1 MVTNHDDN
9 RAWKNKNRPYI
20 YAAALALILT
30 MFIAPEIQEGHA
42 MSPTIDDGNLV
53 VITKEHYSVKRGIPE
68 IGTVVVLQKDKATE
82 ISKDNLI
89 ARVVGLPGET
99 IVIKDGTLYRD
110 GEIYTVKDAQGDLGK
125 EMEVTLGSEEV
136 FLLCDNRDL
145 QLDSRSAKLG
155 PVDMKV
161 IRGNARFI
169 LWPFSEFGGIK

>member
-1 MVTNHDDN
+1 MATNHDDE
-9 RAWKNKNRPYI
+9 RSWKQKNRPYI
-20 YAAALALILT
+20 YAVALALILT
-30 MFIAPEIQEGHA
+30 MFVAPEIQEGYS
-42 MSPTIDDGNLV
+42 MSPTIDNDNLV
-53 VITKEHYSVKRGIPE
+53 VITKERYSVKRGIPE
-68 IGTVVVLQKDKATE
+68 IGTVVVLQKDAATD

-99 IVIKDGTLYRD
+99 ITITDGQLFRD
-110 GEIYTVKDAQGDLGK
+110 GEAYIVKGAQGDLG
-125 EMEVTLGSEEV
+125 EDMEVTLGSEEV

-145 QLDSRSAKLG
+145 LKDSRSAKLG

>member
-1 MVTNHDDN
+1 MATNHDDE
-9 RAWKNKNRPYI
+9 RSWKNKNRPYI

-30 MFIAPEIQEGHA
+30 MFIAPEIQEGNS
-42 MSPTIDDGNLV
+42 MSPTIENGYLV

-82 ISKDNLI
+82 LSEDNLI

-99 IVIKDGTLYRD
+99 IAIIEGQLLRD
-110 GEIYTVKDAQGDLGK
+110 GEVYLVKGAQGDLGND
-125 EMEVTLGSEEV
+125 MEVTLGEEEV

-145 QLDSRSAKLG
+145 PMDSRSTKLG
-155 PVDMKV
+155 PVDMET

-169 LWPFSEFGGIK
+169 LWPLSEIGGIK